1 MPKLG
6 LVVRAT
12 DARPPSHCT
21 HAHGGD
27 CMHPGESPGPAY
39 RQWSA
44 LLRLEPAG
52 QIRAIMAMIA
62 EIGLGV
68 RFDVNS
74 LSTQYQYGRKTSQM
88 TTARCVLI
96 AGAQRTAVE
105 DTRGPVWAVT
115 RL

>member
-1 MPKLG
+1 MRKLG
-6 LVVRAT
+6 LVSRVT

-21 HAHGGD
+21 HAHGGG

-44 LLRLEPAG
+44 FLRLEPAG

-68 RFDVNS
+68 D
-74 LSTQYQYGRKTSQM
+74 LTSI
-88 TTARCVLI
+88 RC
-96 AGAQRTAVE
+96 QRSISM
-105 DTRGPVWAVT
+105 DGKPHK
-115 RL
+115 